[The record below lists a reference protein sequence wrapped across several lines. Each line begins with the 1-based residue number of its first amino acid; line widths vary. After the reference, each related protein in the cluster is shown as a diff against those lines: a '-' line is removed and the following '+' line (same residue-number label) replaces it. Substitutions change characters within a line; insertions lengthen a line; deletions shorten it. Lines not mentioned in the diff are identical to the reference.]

1 LPETRIDQRTLAQA
15 RRQLSEL
22 FLYSDAAPG
31 TGAVL
36 AVSEPP
42 PPGQPDDPVERL
54 LRCINLQKSAISR
67 LVTQPSPAARGGALL
82 TGDSAAEAIVGI
94 IKEAV
99 RQEQVLIHELRALQ
113 AESATLRHERDRLVK
128 ALQRVSALS
137 LTDELTGL
145 PNRRAF
151 VQRLDQELSRRQ
163 RTGQRLAMVLL
174 DIDNFKAVND
184 SHGHY
189 AGDMLLRCYA
199 QRMAQEI
206 RQHDLLARYGGE
218 EFVLL
223 LPETTVDDAR
233 VAMEKLGE
241 RIRSEPLH
249 ASGIRIELP
258 TFSAGIAGLHEGES
272 AVEFVNRAD
281 GCLYAAKRLGRNRIE
296 IDVPSVS

>member
-1 LPETRIDQRTLAQA
+1 LPETRIDQHTLAQA

-31 TGAVL
+31 TEAVL

-67 LVTQPSPAARGGALL
+67 LATQPTPATREGALL
-82 TGDSAAEAIVGI
+82 TGESAAETIVGM

-113 AESATLRHERDRLVK
+113 AESAALRHDRDRLVK

-151 VQRLDQELSRRQ
+151 MQRLDQELSRRQ

-174 DIDNFKAVND
+174 DIDNFKSVND

-223 LPETTVDDAR
+223 LPETTVADAR

-241 RIRSEPLH
+241 RIRSEPLY
-249 ASGIRIELP
+249 ANGIRIELP

-281 GCLYAAKRLGRNRIE
+281 GCLYVAKRLGRNRIE
-296 IDVPSVS
+296 IDIPSAS